1 MFIGSEKGAGQRM
14 EGQVG
19 LMEEGVVGDAI
30 WIHFSHCQRGQEEE
44 GTALVQCCLK
54 SQHLG
59 GVTPSRTLSLHP
71 IPTGSWASLI
81 RPWRLYICLVDQVI
95 N

>member
-19 LMEEGVVGDAI
+19 LLEEGVVGDAV

-44 GTALVQCCLK
+44 GTALV
-54 SQHLG
+54 
-59 GVTPSRTLSLHP
+59 
-71 IPTGSWASLI
+71 
-81 RPWRLYICLVDQVI
+81 
-95 N
+95 